1 MSVAHMNP
9 AEAVATHRDLKAR
22 RSIAMHWGT
31 FHLTDEAYDAPA
43 EALTAGRGEAGI
55 SPEEFLL
62 LPLGGTL
69 SI

>member
-1 MSVAHMNP
+1 
-9 AEAVATHRDLKAR
+9 
-22 RSIAMHWGT
+22 MHWGT

-43 EALTAGRGEAGI
+43 EALTAARAEAGI
-55 SPEEFLL
+55 SPEEFLM